1 MTFLRRVLFIDA
13 TTCLAMGLA
22 LLLLAQPAAPLLGLP
37 AMLLEMA
44 GAALLPIAAFIG
56 WSAVS
61 GRLPWLI
68 VAGNVAWVLASA
80 ALLLGGWV
88 SPTALGYGF
97 VIVQATVVA
106 ALAAMEYAGV
116 RSA

>member
-1 MTFLRRVLFIDA
+1 MTFLRRVLFTDA
-13 TTCLAMGLA
+13 ATCLAMGLA

-37 AMLLEMA
+37 PTLLEIA

-56 WSAVS
+56 WSAIS
-61 GRLPWLI
+61 GRLLRLV

-97 VIVQATVVA
+97 VIVQAVVVA
-106 ALAAMEYAGV
+106 VLAAVEYAGV